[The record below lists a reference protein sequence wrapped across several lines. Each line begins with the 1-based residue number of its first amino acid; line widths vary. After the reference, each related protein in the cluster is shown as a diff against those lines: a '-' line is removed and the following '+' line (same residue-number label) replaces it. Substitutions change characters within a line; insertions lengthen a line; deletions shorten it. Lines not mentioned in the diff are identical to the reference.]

1 MKLATTRAQLI
12 EMIREELV
20 LEGPRY
26 IRTQRAPDKL
36 YDTEDETY
44 VSPDGIPSAEIE
56 SKEDFDAAV
65 RDQKLANTTVSGIP
79 VPEPVARGVDVAA
92 DKLETDPI
100 APIAGAV
107 LAADAGQN
115 LRAIPRGGSLRAL
128 STDAVTTAQDALD
141 ALPKNTRPV
150 YPGAPN
156 VDSTEVRRA
165 KDALKVSKDA
175 AMDAAEWRGA
185 QVDDIEIPGKERP
198 GPLPD
203 KKASTKKGLRSKLDD
218 LAKKLEIDK
227 EEIRKVKEF
236 GEDATKKM
244 KNHAKKLQK
253 RVLRNKGVQVALRQ
267 GNNPAVRNLVMRIA
281 AVPGTAV
288 AGAALEAL
296 GAGIAA
302 AEITDL
308 VLGDKI
314 LDVLPTWKGGK
325 NISWT
330 DAVNAENW
338 RGLDPSSVRN
348 RDRRSKKQATNPKK
362 GYNKYYDPEGKGV
375 DKYGRVKEGTNK
387 MNNLDRIIEELIT
400 EEIEEHYNETN
411 ELGRWSEL
419 AGLSETSG
427 MAAGSVGGAAG
438 GSSPSFW
445 GAFGPDRDNED
456 DELEEA
462 QDNSF
467 SEAGEEIEKKGTEG
481 VFTAKAKKAGMGVQA
496 YADKVLQK
504 DSNASTKTKRQAAFA
519 KGAATVA
526 RENK

>member
-1 MKLATTRAQLI
+1 MKLATSHAQLI
-12 EMIREELV
+12 EMIREELA
-20 LEGPRY
+20 LEQKQLYRIPGSENVRDDDGTRY
-26 IRTQRAPDKL
+26 R
-36 YDTEDETY
+36 
-44 VSPDGIPSAEIE
+44 PSSEEYGKAYFGGTIE
-56 SKEDFDAAV
+56 SEDDATE
-65 RDQKLANTTVSGIP
+65 RWDTNIEANKSP
-79 VPEPVARGVDVAA
+79 AERVATAAA
-92 DKLETDPI
+92 DKLETAPGVAI
-100 APIAGAV
+100 AAGGVGTAAAGKGLEMAKGAGARHI
-107 LAADAGQN
+107 AH
-115 LRAIPRGGSLRAL
+115 RG
-128 STDAVTTAQDALD
+128 TDAVTKAAAKAQAARD
-141 ALPKNTRPV
+141 ALPKTFK
-150 YPGAPN
+150 PGAQGARQLSPYKAAA
-156 VDSTEVRRA
+156 TELA
-165 KDALKVSKDA
+165 NTKG
-175 AMDAAEWRGA
+175 AAEDIARLRGA
-185 QVDDIEIPGKERP
+185 QIDDIEIPE
-198 GPLPD
+198 
-203 KKASTKKGLRSKLDD
+203 KKVKGIGRDAYTKKGLRSRIADLDD
-218 LAKKLEIDK
+218 VIKKDQKIIDVAKELGDDAP
-227 EEIRKVKEF
+227 RK
-236 GEDATKKM
+236 TKKAAE
-244 KNHAKKLQK
+244 KAAK
-253 RVLRNKGVQVALRQ
+253 RTVRNRGAQVALRQ
-267 GNNPAVRNLVMRIA
+267 GDNPLLRKALMRLAQSGGAA
-281 AVPGTAV
+281 AVG
-288 AGAALEAL
+288 AGLQAL
-296 GAGIAA
+296 GAGITA
-302 AEITDL
+302 AEVTDI
-308 VLGDKI
+308 VLGDNM

-338 RGLDPSSVRN
+338 KGLDPSSVRN

-362 GYNKYYDPEGKGV
+362 GYNKYYDPEGKGI

-467 SEAGEEIEKKGTEG
+467 SEAGKEIEKKGTEG

-504 DSNASTKTKRQAAFA
+504 DSNASTKTKRQASFA